1 MLLQQAITRHSWKC
15 SKTVFCSH
23 IISVPYRSWQGW
35 PSVSWRWWWNQ
46 ETSPHSAWKIKT
58 DIQRWF
64 LNCKNIL
71 GVFIQYA
78 AFLGPDRSINLQH
91 WVDRLWPHNMIWRF
105 LGWKRNRS
113 DELQENSWGG
123 HYRHYQA
130 EETPSIFWKVNAKRT
145 QSSIFSSVITP
156 KVFAMSRTGLNV
168 SQVIYQDGSIK
179 PKLCLPAQLF
189 TLHIWSIN
197 NPTVQLKVLKME
209 YLKWRFFKTAPS
221 AQPKN
226 KLHPLREGCDHS

>member
-1 MLLQQAITRHSWKC
+1 MFKDSIL
-15 SKTVFCSH
+15 
-23 IISVPYRSWQGW
+23 PYRSWQGW

-91 WVDRLWPHNMIWRF
+91 WVDRLWPHNMIRRF

-113 DELQENSWGG
+113 DELQENSWGDII
-123 HYRHYQA
+123 A
-130 EETPSIFWKVNAKRT
+130 I
-145 QSSIFSSVITP
+145 
-156 KVFAMSRTGLNV
+156 
-168 SQVIYQDGSIK
+168 IK
-179 PKLCLPAQLF
+179 L
-189 TLHIWSIN
+189 
-197 NPTVQLKVLKME
+197 
-209 YLKWRFFKTAPS
+209 R
-221 AQPKN
+221 
-226 KLHPLREGCDHS
+226 KLHQSFGKWMQSEHKAAFSAAWLHPKSFQWVELV